1 MSARRRCFDS
11 HIHSRLTEL
20 CGGPPDEITGLVL
33 TATRSRTDTTS
44 IAEREPLISSDMT
57 EDSDDGNNRAGH
69 AIQSTICTPAQSVQ
83 MYRCSLFLG
92 SRFDFLP

>member
-33 TATRSRTDTTS
+33 TAMRSRTDTTS

-69 AIQSTICTPAQSVQ
+69 AIQSTICIPAQSVQ
-83 MYRCSLFLG
+83 MYRSVVFG
-92 SRFDFLP
+92 Q